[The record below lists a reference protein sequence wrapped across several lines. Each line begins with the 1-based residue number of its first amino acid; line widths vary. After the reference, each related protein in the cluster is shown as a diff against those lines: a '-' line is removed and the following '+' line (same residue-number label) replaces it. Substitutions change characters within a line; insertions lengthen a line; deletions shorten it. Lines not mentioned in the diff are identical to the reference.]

1 MATSGFFN
9 TPDFAVLNPGY
20 LLHFDPDEINIQ
32 RSRGGQRLGHTS
44 LEIFGLVRK
53 TMLCKQRMS
62 RLICRTSEGQTPWP
76 SPLRS
81 MKNAKDPA
89 LRTVC

>member
-9 TPDFAVLNPGY
+9 TPDFAALNPGY

-44 LEIFGLVRK
+44 LEIFGLCEKRCFASSVCHG
-53 TMLCKQRMS
+53 LFAGLQRGK
-62 RLICRTSEGQTPWP
+62 LLGPHP
-76 SPLRS
+76 
-81 MKNAKDPA
+81 
-89 LRTVC
+89 